1 MGLFRKKTER
11 ISRSK
16 NPESKRYRKDMA
28 RHLDKKQLKC
38 VTVRD
43 ENGRESVI
51 GREGD
56 LLVRGDEF
64 VVYASGKILMRC
76 RIVDMSAWELLSLEG
91 VVITAP
97 DLDRDGEEH
106 TLIAYYKYWR
116 KMEN

>member
-1 MGLFRKKTER
+1 MFMKKKSGR
-11 ISRSK
+11 ISWSK

-28 RHLDKKQLKC
+28 KHLDKKQLKC

-43 ENGRESVI
+43 ETGRESVI

-56 LLVRGDEF
+56 LLIRGDEF
-64 VVYASGKILMRC
+64 FVYASSKVLMRC
-76 RIVDMSAWELLSLEG
+76 KIIDMSAWELLSLEG

-97 DLDRDGEEH
+97 DLDKGGEEH